1 MNKKTFSQF
10 VNHLEGFTQRI
21 IIRYPDSKEF
31 IEQEKREMLEKFP
44 QLGQTTPPPQ
54 KQIFEMVK
62 ETLHR
67 SINVERRKCYHSLDQ
82 DVKRETPED
91 CINSLNLLSRAI
103 GNAHKDILYYSALQ
117 GEILKTLKELCSPE
131 SYRLILRNNI
141 DISKTHANFLLRFHD
156 LVEKYPRLFFC
167 ELPQNY
173 FMKNLKTIELVCD
186 EEEVYWRNM

>member
-117 GEILKTLKELCSPE
+117 GEILKTLKELCSPGK
-131 SYRLILRNNI
+131 SYECLMTLKRNI
-141 DISKTHANFLLRFHD
+141 MTHFPGGTPYCITSSTSCFSKHIQT
-156 LVEKYPRLFFC
+156 C
-167 ELPQNY
+167 
-173 FMKNLKTIELVCD
+173 
-186 EEEVYWRNM
+186 